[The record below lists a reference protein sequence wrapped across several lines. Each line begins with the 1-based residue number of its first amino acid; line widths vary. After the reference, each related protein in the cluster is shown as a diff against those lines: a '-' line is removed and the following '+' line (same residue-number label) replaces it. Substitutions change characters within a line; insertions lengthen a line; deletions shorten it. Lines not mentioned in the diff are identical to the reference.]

1 MNNKKQIIIGLSILV
16 VLIIIVVAIKNS
28 SNNGDNGN
36 FTQESYEKTLS
47 QKLSKVNVQTIPATK
62 SAVKEELSEAEELPD
77 INNYP
82 ISVKGNG
89 QIDVEVFSSPE
100 KAGDST
106 DAWFNEIAKK
116 FNAEGHIINGKTV
129 SISVR
134 KIDSGLGMD
143 YIKTG
148 KYVPAGYSP
157 SNELWG
163 KMLEAKKINITLKT
177 DRLVGNTAG
186 ILLKKDAYQKIQD
199 KYGSVDL
206 KSVVQATTNGD
217 ISMGYTNPLASSS
230 GLNFILST
238 LYSYNSNDPFSDDAI
253 NGFLQFQQKIDL
265 MAQTTM
271 QLRTSAVG
279 GSLDGIII
287 ESQSLKNLPE
297 LSGFVY
303 TPYGVRHDEP
313 LYSLTEDSEKNQ
325 VLDLFVQYCKTPD
338 SQNLASQYGFNEYDD
353 YKSNIKDFS
362 GEEIIRA
369 QSLWK
374 ENKDSGNNISAV
386 FVADISGS
394 MQGEP
399 LNNLKTSLINGAKY
413 INKNNSIGLVS
424 YNSAV
429 YKNLDIAKFD
439 ITQRSYFQ
447 GAVENLSGSGS
458 TASYDAV
465 LEAMQMLQE
474 EKQKNPNNKLMIF
487 LLSDGEQNSGFSL
500 NDITDLVKYSQIPIY
515 SIGYN
520 ANISALKQI
529 SDINEAAS
537 IDASSSDVIYQL
549 KQLFNAQM

>member
-82 ISVKGNG
+82 IRVKGNG

-116 FNAEGHIINGKTV
+116 FNAEGHTINGKTV

-325 VLDLFVQYCKTPD
+325 VLDLFVQYCKKSD
-338 SQNLASQYGFNEYDD
+338 SQNIASQYGFNEYDD

-487 LLSDGEQNSGFSL
+487 LLSDGEQNTGYSL